1 METDIND
8 QIEGMSY
15 LCTLPELGW
24 PKEKVLQEIDSYMSL
39 GKPNV
44 FKNSYEIFFD
54 LKTLKNSV
62 LSLIA
67 FPIISVKTCIIFFF
81 SFNRYLIL
89 HLLGMKYSK
98 FCGHQGDEKMENN
111 YLHTQRIE
119 NNFNF
124 IGAFKAEKGALSG
137 TCHKPPELSRVEVVV
152 EAYGKTAFANPLNP
166 DA

>member
-1 METDIND
+1 
-8 QIEGMSY
+8 
-15 LCTLPELGW
+15 
-24 PKEKVLQEIDSYMSL
+24 
-39 GKPNV
+39 
-44 FKNSYEIFFD
+44 
-54 LKTLKNSV
+54 
-62 LSLIA
+62 
-67 FPIISVKTCIIFFF
+67 
-81 SFNRYLIL
+81 
-89 HLLGMKYSK
+89 
-98 FCGHQGDEKMENN
+98 MENN